1 MLSVI
6 IPVYNGEKYIA
17 RCLDSLLPSA
27 SDKIEVIAVNDGSR
41 DSSLSILEGYA
52 EKYNR
57 FRVIN
62 KGNGG
67 AASAR
72 RKGLAEASGN
82 YVAFLDIDDYVDPEL
97 YSALIKKAELTDAD
111 IVFCDYTEVSD
122 KKSSKVKN
130 SFKSG
135 ESFPISGE
143 RAIEYLHTRQAVFP
157 FPWNKIYKASLMREI
172 DFPEGNFVG
181 EDYYMLLRLFGIAER
196 VEYAETAGY
205 FYVLTEN
212 SASRTGYS
220 EATARAYGH
229 FKENFAYVRQRYPHM
244 DKAAANYV
252 ITEYMACVIA
262 MGRNKTYNKAMIKE
276 IKAFIRKKLFGY
288 LGASYVPLTMKGS
301 ALTLCIS
308 YRALILAYKMIK

>member
-17 RCLDSLLPSA
+17 RCLDSLLPYA
-27 SDKIEVIAVNDGSR
+27 SEKLEVIAVNDGSR
-41 DSSLSILEGYA
+41 DSSLSMLESYA
-52 EKYNR
+52 EKYNA

-62 KGNGG
+62 KENGG

-72 RKGLAEASGN
+72 QRGLAEASGK
-82 YVAFLDIDDYVDPEL
+82 YVAFLDIDDYVDPQL
-97 YSALIKKAELTDAD
+97 YAVLLDKAEQTDAD

-122 KKSSKVKN
+122 KKSSKIKN
-130 SFKSG
+130 AFADD
-135 ESFPISGE
+135 ERFPLSGE
-143 RAIEYLHTRQAVFP
+143 RAIEYLQTRQAIFP
-157 FPWNKIYKASLMREI
+157 FPWNKIYKASLMSAI

-181 EDYYMLLRLFGIAER
+181 EDYYMLLQLFGIADR

-212 SASRTGYS
+212 SASRAGYS
-220 EATARAYGH
+220 EATKRAYEH
-229 FKENFAYVRQRYPHM
+229 FKYDHDYVCRLYPHM
-244 DKAAANYV
+244 RKAVANYV

-262 MGRNKTYNKAMIKE
+262 MGRNKTYNKTMIKE
-276 IKAFIRKKLFGY
+276 IKAFIRKNLFGY

-301 ALTLCIS
+301 ALALTLS
-308 YRALILAYKMIK
+308 YRALILAYKIMK